1 MRSRQDGAGRKFPTL
16 DELDDVIVTNQ
27 CCVCYQA
34 FDEDVEMEAETEW
47 VQCVCARWLHED
59 FYY

>member
-1 MRSRQDGAGRKFPTL
+1 MRSRQDGAGRKFPRL

-27 CCVCYQA
+27 CYQA
-34 FDEDVEMEAETEW
+34 FDEDVEMEAGTEW

-59 FYY
+59 FHY